1 MASSY
6 IFICAWTSGSTIS
19 TPPRCCGGAGKF
31 FFFIDLDLLGTED
44 PLLPRDA
51 RDVDFCAFAM
61 ARTLAEEASPV
72 NEVQNCRFLS
82 LVPCWIA
89 FTVRQ
94 HAQKYPDVADCF
106 SATLVG
112 ESQAVCAP
120 G

>member
-1 MASSY
+1 
-6 IFICAWTSGSTIS
+6 
-19 TPPRCCGGAGKF
+19 
-31 FFFIDLDLLGTED
+31 
-44 PLLPRDA
+44 
-51 RDVDFCAFAM
+51 M
-61 ARTLAEEASPV
+61 ARTLAEETSPV
-72 NEVQNCRFLS
+72 NEVQNCRFVA

-94 HAQKYPDVADCF
+94 HTRKYHDIAVRF